1 MPREVREE
9 VVVSRLGEV
18 GGRGEEEG
26 GEGWLGG
33 MDKEKEKR
41 GREKREGRASGPAT
55 WWVRAQGREGIRERE
70 RRKKK
75 ETDLHLSVQRIVPL
89 VLAR

>member
-55 WWVRAQGREGIRERE
+55 
-70 RRKKK
+70 
-75 ETDLHLSVQRIVPL
+75 
-89 VLAR
+89 